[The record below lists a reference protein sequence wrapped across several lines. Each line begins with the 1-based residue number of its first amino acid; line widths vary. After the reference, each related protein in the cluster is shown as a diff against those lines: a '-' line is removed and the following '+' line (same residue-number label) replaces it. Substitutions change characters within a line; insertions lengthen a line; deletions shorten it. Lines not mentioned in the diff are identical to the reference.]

1 MGASAAVNFKHGDD
15 VCVAEN
21 FADAG
26 TQVHQLQL
34 ALRAFRRNIKRH
46 QRAEARAVHMRVAA
60 ELALSDL
67 SETGTPS

>member
-1 MGASAAVNFKHGDD
+1 
-15 VCVAEN
+15 
-21 FADAG
+21 
-26 TQVHQLQL
+26 LQL